1 MKRLVVF
8 LLFGVY
14 TVAMMQLRAESP
26 IVQMMEGEIRAGL
39 TTPLGNYHTG
49 KDQVSGTLGI
59 EGRYIFN
66 HLQ

>member
-14 TVAMMQLRAESP
+14 TVAIMQLRAESP

-39 TTPLGNYHTG
+39 TTPLDNYHTG
-49 KDQVSGTLGI
+49 KAQVSGTLGI